1 MFLTFSTLYDRIILT
16 FYSQEGVQK
25 MYQCYLGIITVSS
38 SRRLAEIIRTAALP
52 EDCSAAVIEQT
63 ELTEEIDSRDS
74 AVVFDGIDALKKNA
88 AHLGAHTRTVV
99 VIRPGSAAVT
109 DDITDRADDIWVI
122 PSEGADGLVKFYAEK
137 LISDMK
143 TAYDYRLQTI
153 CMTTAFDSIPDLV
166 WFKDVRGTHL
176 MVNNGFCK
184 AVDKTKE
191 QIYKQGHY
199 YIWDIPEE
207 EYVKGDY
214 VCLESEDIVIR
225 ARQTRV
231 FDEKVKTK
239 SGMRQFI
246 TYKSPLIDADGR
258 IFGTCGVANDV
269 TMQHNLNS
277 ELEVILDS
285 MPFAI
290 LIENENGNV
299 IAKNTRFDEFFPEY
313 YTIVGKNSAEWKEKA
328 LKGNPNDNEVSV
340 KVGGEEYFLI
350 STERPIFSIFHEKI
364 GSAIILTDVTKQTKS
379 REQNILSAN
388 TDFLTGL
395 YNRRMLFAHLE
406 LHKCSPHMAMIT
418 LDLDNFKT
426 VNDTY
431 GHHAGDRALID
442 TARLLRDCFKGDFI
456 ARLGGDEFLVVI
468 TRECSEEQVLNE
480 TRHFLEALKNHFDN
494 KEEFSVMTASAGI
507 AAYTITDEKGENE
520 HNFEN
525 LMKCSDSALYDAKHS
540 GKNMCCVYK
549 WEW

>member
-1 MFLTFSTLYDRIILT
+1 
-16 FYSQEGVQK
+16 

-38 SRRLAEIIRTAALP
+38 NKKLAEILKTASQP
-52 EDCSAAVIEQT
+52 EDCSAAVIEQS
-63 ELTEEIDSRDS
+63 ELTENVESYDS
-74 AVVFDGIDALKKNA
+74 AVIFDGIEAFKKNA
-88 AHLGAHTRTVV
+88 VYLGVHTRTVV
-99 VIRPGSAAVT
+99 IIPPEAAAYIGDVK
-109 DDITDRADDIWVI
+109 DRADDIWVV
-122 PSEGADGLVKFYAEK
+122 PSEGADDLVGFYAEK
-137 LISDMK
+137 LIMTMK
-143 TAYDYRLQTI
+143 AAYDFRLQTI
-153 CMTTAFDSIPDLV
+153 CMATAFDSIPDLV
-166 WFKDVRGTHL
+166 WFKDVRGAHL
-176 MVNNGFCK
+176 MVNNSFCE

-191 QIYKQGHY
+191 QIYKKGHY
-199 YIWDIPEE
+199 YIWDIPKE
-207 EYVKGDY
+207 EYDRGDY
-214 VCLESEDIVIR
+214 VCLESEDIVIN
-225 ARQTRV
+225 ARETRV

-246 TYKSPLIDADGR
+246 TYKSPLIDVDGR
-258 IFGTCGVANDV
+258 IFGTCGIANDV

-290 LIENENGNV
+290 LIENEAGNV
-299 IAKNTRFDEFFPEY
+299 VTKNARFDEFFPEFS
-313 YTIVGKNSAEWKEKA
+313 TIVGKNSAKWKSKV
-328 LKGNPNDNEVSV
+328 LKGHQNDKEFTV
-340 KVGGEEYFLI
+340 KVGGENYFLI

-379 REQNILSAN
+379 RQQNMLSAN

-395 YNRRMLFAHLE
+395 YNRRMLFAHLG
-406 LHKCSPHMAMIT
+406 LHRCDPHMAMIT
-418 LDLDNFKT
+418 LDLDNFKA

-431 GHHAGDRALID
+431 GHHTGDRALID

-468 TRECSEEQVLNE
+468 TRECQEEQILTE
-480 TRHFLEALKNHFDN
+480 TQHFLEVLQNHFDN

-507 AAYTITDEKGENE
+507 AAYTLKGEKE

-525 LMKCSDSALYDAKHS
+525 LMKCSDSALYKAKNS

-549 WEW
+549 WIW